1 MKKKILSLIT
11 AAILL
16 LAFFAVAI
24 ACSPDSTE
32 PTVENADYS
41 VTVKDPDG
49 DFVSGITV
57 KWTQNGTEYGSAV
70 TGDDGKASASL
81 PKATYKV
88 ELSNVAAGFDFP
100 SPSVTSGMRDITLTL
115 ERSKVE
121 YTVTVIDK
129 DGAPAANVTVTWTQN
144 DKTAGTASTDG
155 TGVAKKALPYGDY
168 VVSVV
173 DLPDGNIASGTQEV
187 SGDKPST
194 QFDLV
199 GGTTIAYSV
208 TLRTEGGLKL
218 KGYTL
223 RIDKDDAPV
232 LLRETDDNGS
242 IAFSLEKGR
251 YTVRALGL
259 PDGYTAEP
267 AVVDADNVAATIVAI
282 SKTPTLPTNPP
293 SRYVLGDIFPDYS
306 FTTPYEVDG
315 APITVSIAETL
326 KTKRMIILNFWG
338 TKCSYCV
345 QEMPAMQSIYER
357 FGDKIEI
364 IAVNNYVSL
373 GVTDS
378 NTVIENFY
386 KQNGYTFP
394 MMRDTFGFTDKFA
407 LTGWPTTVI
416 IDRYGAIARIER
428 GGIPDEGLWER
439 LVEMYAGDEY
449 TQTFTPG
456 DKESDSIRNEV
467 SKPDITVPADHY
479 DKMATVLNNTAEFP
493 EGAKV
498 EWYGAPDTEEYS
510 LAWPFL
516 FGTVEEVSPAEQV
529 VYSSNTQKHTSYSV
543 LFANITAPAGSVFT
557 FDYYA
562 DTEADGDILSI
573 LWDGKVIKE
582 IDGNSDGWKTCKLY
596 VDLTDEPHSLAMTYM
611 KDSSTHV
618 GKDNVYIRNVRFTEI
633 TDFEDGTD
641 MLRGAAYG
649 GPTSDGDA
657 YRYYAPVS
665 LGEDGYYYVDKS
677 GLQNAAVAG
686 NDDNP
691 MLFVNLTNATNWSG
705 ISLQNYAIAIDP
717 QSGEYLI
724 DMTDAERAIW
734 SKYFHS
740 AINSDIPQ
748 MIPVDDTLLAALKSL
763 MQKVKTVFDKPS
775 ESATLRENEWLELC
789 YFFSHYGEGEPK
801 GNPIIGLTEKTAI
814 PAVLGE
820 NVADIQR
827 LIQPLSFN
835 IYKFTPTESGVYK
848 IYSSEV
854 PETQAVQI
862 WLYDDAT
869 SALDPLAYC
878 GDYYVT
884 RDGKGEQNFELYYYL
899 TAGHTYY
906 FDIALDMPAKLKF
919 KFTVENVGASASV
932 LLPAAYPDYVMIVDK
947 DGNPV
952 LDQNGNVQF
961 DVNNPVEFTKD
972 SDGYYRAVNP
982 DGSVGSYIYLDLIY
996 PNAAMGTLSIEKM
1009 LDKYIPDPGKPGTN
1023 LTFKTFDFTSTVVYS
1038 YDKVNEYFT
1047 YGVMEKLNTLEGVGE
1062 RFKDYTA
1069 RLKQI
1074 IADEAEKTGETRG
1087 MVKVN
1092 DEIKEILDLFMQLR
1106 VNMVM
1111 YENDTLIFEEV
1122 TENEWL
1128 RYCWY
1133 YRQYDANNI

>member
-479 DKMATVLNNTAEFP
+479 DKMATVLNNTAE
-493 EGAKV
+493 
-498 EWYGAPDTEEYS
+498 
-510 LAWPFL
+510 
-516 FGTVEEVSPAEQV
+516 
-529 VYSSNTQKHTSYSV
+529 
-543 LFANITAPAGSVFT
+543 
-557 FDYYA
+557 
-562 DTEADGDILSI
+562 
-573 LWDGKVIKE
+573 
-582 IDGNSDGWKTCKLY
+582 
-596 VDLTDEPHSLAMTYM
+596 
-611 KDSSTHV
+611 
-618 GKDNVYIRNVRFTEI
+618 
-633 TDFEDGTD
+633 
-641 MLRGAAYG
+641 
-649 GPTSDGDA
+649 
-657 YRYYAPVS
+657 
-665 LGEDGYYYVDKS
+665 
-677 GLQNAAVAG
+677 
-686 NDDNP
+686 
-691 MLFVNLTNATNWSG
+691 
-705 ISLQNYAIAIDP
+705 
-717 QSGEYLI
+717 
-724 DMTDAERAIW
+724 
-734 SKYFHS
+734 
-740 AINSDIPQ
+740 
-748 MIPVDDTLLAALKSL
+748 
-763 MQKVKTVFDKPS
+763 
-775 ESATLRENEWLELC
+775 
-789 YFFSHYGEGEPK
+789 
-801 GNPIIGLTEKTAI
+801 
-814 PAVLGE
+814 
-820 NVADIQR
+820 
-827 LIQPLSFN
+827 
-835 IYKFTPTESGVYK
+835 
-848 IYSSEV
+848 
-854 PETQAVQI
+854 
-862 WLYDDAT
+862 
-869 SALDPLAYC
+869 
-878 GDYYVT
+878 
-884 RDGKGEQNFELYYYL
+884 
-899 TAGHTYY
+899 
-906 FDIALDMPAKLKF
+906 
-919 KFTVENVGASASV
+919 
-932 LLPAAYPDYVMIVDK
+932 
-947 DGNPV
+947 
-952 LDQNGNVQF
+952 
-961 DVNNPVEFTKD
+961 
-972 SDGYYRAVNP
+972 
-982 DGSVGSYIYLDLIY
+982 
-996 PNAAMGTLSIEKM
+996 
-1009 LDKYIPDPGKPGTN
+1009 
-1023 LTFKTFDFTSTVVYS
+1023 
-1038 YDKVNEYFT
+1038 
-1047 YGVMEKLNTLEGVGE
+1047 
-1062 RFKDYTA
+1062 
-1069 RLKQI
+1069 
-1074 IADEAEKTGETRG
+1074 
-1087 MVKVN
+1087 
-1092 DEIKEILDLFMQLR
+1092 
-1106 VNMVM
+1106 
-1111 YENDTLIFEEV
+1111 
-1122 TENEWL
+1122 
-1128 RYCWY
+1128 
-1133 YRQYDANNI
+1133 

>member
-1 MKKKILSLIT
+1 M
-11 AAILL
+11 
-16 LAFFAVAI
+16 
-24 ACSPDSTE
+24 CSS
-32 PTVENADYS
+32 
-41 VTVKDPDG
+41 
-49 DFVSGITV
+49 
-57 KWTQNGTEYGSAV
+57 
-70 TGDDGKASASL
+70 
-81 PKATYKV
+81 
-88 ELSNVAAGFDFP
+88 
-100 SPSVTSGMRDITLTL
+100 
-115 ERSKVE
+115 
-121 YTVTVIDK
+121 
-129 DGAPAANVTVTWTQN
+129 
-144 DKTAGTASTDG
+144 
-155 TGVAKKALPYGDY
+155 
-168 VVSVV
+168 
-173 DLPDGNIASGTQEV
+173 DLQDPDGNIASGTQEV

-562 DTEADGDILSI
+562 DTEAD
-573 LWDGKVIKE
+573 
-582 IDGNSDGWKTCKLY
+582 
-596 VDLTDEPHSLAMTYM
+596 
-611 KDSSTHV
+611 
-618 GKDNVYIRNVRFTEI
+618 R
-633 TDFEDGTD
+633 
-641 MLRGAAYG
+641 
-649 GPTSDGDA
+649 
-657 YRYYAPVS
+657 
-665 LGEDGYYYVDKS
+665 KS
-677 GLQNAAVAG
+677 
-686 NDDNP
+686 
-691 MLFVNLTNATNWSG
+691 
-705 ISLQNYAIAIDP
+705 
-717 QSGEYLI
+717 
-724 DMTDAERAIW
+724 
-734 SKYFHS
+734 
-740 AINSDIPQ
+740 
-748 MIPVDDTLLAALKSL
+748 
-763 MQKVKTVFDKPS
+763 
-775 ESATLRENEWLELC
+775 
-789 YFFSHYGEGEPK
+789 
-801 GNPIIGLTEKTAI
+801 
-814 PAVLGE
+814 
-820 NVADIQR
+820 
-827 LIQPLSFN
+827 
-835 IYKFTPTESGVYK
+835 
-848 IYSSEV
+848 
-854 PETQAVQI
+854 
-862 WLYDDAT
+862 
-869 SALDPLAYC
+869 
-878 GDYYVT
+878 
-884 RDGKGEQNFELYYYL
+884 
-899 TAGHTYY
+899 
-906 FDIALDMPAKLKF
+906 
-919 KFTVENVGASASV
+919 
-932 LLPAAYPDYVMIVDK
+932 
-947 DGNPV
+947 
-952 LDQNGNVQF
+952 
-961 DVNNPVEFTKD
+961 
-972 SDGYYRAVNP
+972 
-982 DGSVGSYIYLDLIY
+982 
-996 PNAAMGTLSIEKM
+996 
-1009 LDKYIPDPGKPGTN
+1009 
-1023 LTFKTFDFTSTVVYS
+1023 VV
-1038 YDKVNEYFT
+1038 
-1047 YGVMEKLNTLEGVGE
+1047 
-1062 RFKDYTA
+1062 
-1069 RLKQI
+1069 
-1074 IADEAEKTGETRG
+1074 
-1087 MVKVN
+1087 
-1092 DEIKEILDLFMQLR
+1092 
-1106 VNMVM
+1106 
-1111 YENDTLIFEEV
+1111 
-1122 TENEWL
+1122 
-1128 RYCWY
+1128 
-1133 YRQYDANNI
+1133 